1 MPSAQESRAA
11 TLHVRRRRPEAGG
24 EDASL
29 GLRPGLILLGTL
41 SFRVEW
47 LTGGRMQVMADHHQG
62 PF

>member
-1 MPSAQESRAA
+1 MA